1 MTTAVFDLDGTL
13 YDGHI
18 TRGLALHHNAHGVK
32 RFDLALFLATHIP
45 IWWLTRAGIISDE
58 KMRATWAQD
67 IPWLVK
73 GWTQDEGERAF
84 DWIANEYIEPRFKI
98 DIVARLKS
106 HQDRGHRVILLSG
119 TPTPMLA
126 AIGRLLGVPDVV
138 GTPIVVNNGR
148 YTGRSERPVCQGRD
162 KVLRLGEY
170 LSNTEREDLGKSYA
184 YADSFGDRFILQV
197 AGHPVAVDPDQ
208 KLLALA
214 KQHKWEI
221 FKTSAEPFLKIS
233 GDS

>member
-1 MTTAVFDLDGTL
+1 MTAAVFDLDGTL
-13 YDGHI
+13 YEGHI
-18 TRGLALHHNAHGVK
+18 TRGLALHHNTHRVK
-32 RFDLALFLATHIP
+32 RIDLALFMASHIP
-45 IWWLTRAGIISDE
+45 IWWLTRAGLISDE

-73 GWTQDEGERAF
+73 GWTQNEGVIAF

-98 DIVARLKS
+98 DIIARLKS

-126 AIGRLLGVPDVV
+126 AIGRLLDVPDVV
-138 GTPIVVNNGR
+138 GTPIAVNNGR

-170 LSNTEREDLGKSYA
+170 LSNTEGEDLGNSYA
-184 YADSFGDRFILQV
+184 YADSFGDRFILQAV
-197 AGHPVAVDPDQ
+197 GHPAAVDPDQ
-208 KLLALA
+208 ELQALA
-214 KQHKWEI
+214 EQHQWEI
-221 FKTSAEPFLKIS
+221 LKTPAIPS
-233 GDS
+233 

>member
-1 MTTAVFDLDGTL
+1 MTAAIFDLDGTL
-13 YDGHI
+13 YEGHI
-18 TRGLALHHNAHGVK
+18 TRGLALHHNTHRVK
-32 RFDLALFLATHIP
+32 RIDLALFMASHIP
-45 IWWLTRAGIISDE
+45 IWWITRAGLVSDE

-84 DWIANEYIEPRFKI
+84 DWIANEYIEPRFKT

-106 HQDRGHRVILLSG
+106 HQDMGHRVILLSG

-126 AIGRLLGVPDVV
+126 AIGRRLGVSDVV
-138 GTPIVVNNGR
+138 GTPIVVYNDR

-170 LSNTEREDLGKSYA
+170 LSNTEGEELGKSYA
-184 YADSFGDRFILQV
+184 YADSFGDRFILQAV
-197 AGHPVAVDPDQ
+197 GHPVAVDPDQ
-208 KLLALA
+208 ELKVLAE
-214 KQHKWEI
+214 QQKWEI
-221 FKTSAEPFLKIS
+221 LNTQAKPSS
-233 GDS
+233 